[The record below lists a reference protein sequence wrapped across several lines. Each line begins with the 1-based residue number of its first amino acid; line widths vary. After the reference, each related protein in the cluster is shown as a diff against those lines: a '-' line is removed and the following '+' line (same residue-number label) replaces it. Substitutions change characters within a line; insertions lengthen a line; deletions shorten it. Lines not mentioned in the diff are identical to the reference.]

1 MVKIPPS
8 KFLLIQIKIEDW
20 PTILRFSRAGG
31 IEATLSFPRRIREI
45 EVIEGT
51 NGPTAWTEVAK
62 ARASKEAAVEAA
74 RDTSVPIGSNAGRRL
89 SITARS
95 TAVCPIAPR
104 ERA

>member
-20 PTILRFSRAGG
+20 PTILRFSRVGG

-51 NGPTAWTEVAK
+51 NGPTAEVDGSGQGSRVK
-62 ARASKEAAVEAA
+62 GSSGGSCTRYQCPDRIERWSSLIDNGSLDGCLPHCAA
-74 RDTSVPIGSNAGRRL
+74 
-89 SITARS
+89 
-95 TAVCPIAPR
+95 
-104 ERA
+104 